1 MLYSTFSGISVRQN
15 KLDCVV
21 IRRRKTG
28 WKIDA
33 AFTFLWEEKQDWKST
48 WAKLKKR
55 LPRWRNCVSISLNF
69 EEVLSK
75 SSVINASLSEDET
88 LMHVQEQLSSAITK
102 EELLHDYRKSEV
114 TNGEQ
119 KLELYICK
127 KEALTR
133 LLDRCALSVDVVGW
147 VLTDLYALSKEF
159 ELPDENRADGFIE
172 IMEGRMVVVS
182 LEQQSLPMV
191 FDMTKQSPSELFQ
204 SLTHTFA
211 NLLADTDKESVTLL
225 VYGAVDRIAE
235 LNNLFMHNPDINL
248 VDVSLTQIGKDL
260 TSFSSC
266 YPALACAMGAYSWSK
281 ASQ

>member
-1 MLYSTFSGISVRQN
+1 MLYSTYSGISIRQN
-15 KLDCVV
+15 NLNCVV
-21 IRRRKTG
+21 IRRSKTG
-28 WKIDA
+28 WKIDD
-33 AFTFLWEEKQDWKST
+33 AFTFLWEEKQDWKSA

-102 EELLHDYRKSEV
+102 EELVHDYRKGEV
-114 TNGEQ
+114 INGEQ

-127 KEALTR
+127 KDALTR
-133 LLDRCALSVDVVGW
+133 LLERCALSVDVVGW
-147 VLTDLYALSKEF
+147 VLTDLHALSKEL
-159 ELPDENRADGFIE
+159 ELPDENRMDGFIE
-172 IMEGRMVVVS
+172 ITEGRMVVS
-182 LEQQSLPMV
+182 LAQQSLPMV

-204 SLTHTFA
+204 NLTHAFA
-211 NLLADTDKESVTLL
+211 NLSADTDKESVTLL

-235 LNNLFMHNPDINL
+235 LNKLFMHNPEINL
-248 VDVSLTQIGKDL
+248 VDASLTHTGKGL
-260 TSFSSC
+260 TSFATY
-266 YPALACAMGAYSWSK
+266 YPALACAMGAYTWSR

>member
-21 IRRRKTG
+21 IRRSKTG

-33 AFTFLWEEKQDWKST
+33 AFTFLWEEKQDWKSA

-75 SSVINASLSEDET
+75 SSVINASLLEDEIA
-88 LMHVQEQLSSAITK
+88 MHVQEQLSSTITK
-102 EELLHDYRKSEV
+102 EELVHDYRKNEV
-114 TNGEQ
+114 INGEQ

-127 KEALTR
+127 KDALTR
-133 LLDRCALSVDVVGW
+133 LLERCALSVDVVGW
-147 VLTDLYALSKEF
+147 VLTDLHALSKEL
-159 ELPDENRADGFIE
+159 ELPDENRVDGFIE
-172 IMEGRMVVVS
+172 ITEGRMVVS
-182 LEQQSLPMV
+182 LNQQGLPMV
-191 FDMTKQSPSELFQ
+191 FDMTKQGLSELFQ
-204 SLTHTFA
+204 NLTHAFA
-211 NLLADTDKESVTLL
+211 SLSADADKERVTLL
-225 VYGAVDRIAE
+225 VYGCADRIAE
-235 LNNLFMHNPDINL
+235 LNKLFMHNSEINL
-248 VDVSLTQIGKDL
+248 VDASLTHTGKGL
-260 TSFSSC
+260 TSFATY